1 MGGRKRFRVPKMK
14 PSSHDAP
21 LWQEAQYQG
30 RQGWVDGP
38 RCYAASGKLLWNN
51 GEIKVNPAFRFAV
64 LQGAELRAVG
74 DPKSQE
80 ANGVSVT
87 PASINLR
94 LRFHVGQICNFFGR
108 QGPAGRLGMDTG
120 SDADAYGQLLLR

>member
-1 MGGRKRFRVPKMK
+1 M
-14 PSSHDAP
+14 
-21 LWQEAQYQG
+21 
-30 RQGWVDGP
+30 
-38 RCYAASGKLLWNN
+38 
-51 GEIKVNPAFRFAV
+51 VNPAFRFAV

-87 PASINLR
+87 PASINLP
-94 LRFHVGQICNFFGR
+94 LQW
-108 QGPAGRLGMDTG
+108 RLGMDKG